1 MTLILAMWD
10 RTIYMV
16 KLKQPAPLG
25 QCVGRRESNRIA
37 VQLFGELSM
46 PNRVAYF
53 NGEFIP
59 EREARVSI
67 FDSALIYGDM
77 VFEVTRTFGQQPFCL
92 KDHLD
97 RLEASLRLVE
107 IDCGLSMSEI
117 AELTHQLLN
126 RNLSTESADMDWV
139 IMHNV
144 SRGPDVRFTDAF
156 LEMRPS
162 VNISCYPIIA
172 SMGRFAPTY
181 DTGISVVI
189 PSQQA
194 VPAQLVD
201 PKAKT
206 RSRLH
211 YKMAGL
217 QGQRMG
223 SNWPVMLDPDGFL
236 AEGPGW
242 NIMLVKDGELLS
254 PEARNI
260 LNGVSRKTTMQLAT
274 ELGIK
279 VRECNLDRYDALQ
292 ADEIIVTSTSFCLI
306 HVATF
311 EGQQVSGGQPGP
323 VFLKLQDAWKER
335 VGVDFVEQARSF
347 AAQLETWQTRERES
361 LS

>member
-1 MTLILAMWD
+1 
-10 RTIYMV
+10 
-16 KLKQPAPLG
+16 
-25 QCVGRRESNRIA
+25 
-37 VQLFGELSM
+37 M
-46 PNRVAYF
+46 PNRIAYF

-59 EREARVSI
+59 ECDARVSI
-67 FDSALIYGDM
+67 FDSALTYGDM
-77 VFEVTRTFGQQPFCL
+77 AFEVTRTFNQEPFCL
-92 KDHLD
+92 RDHLE

-107 IDCGLSMSEI
+107 IDCGLTMDEI
-117 AELTHQLLN
+117 ESLTREVLS
-126 RNLSTESADMDWV
+126 RNLPTETDGMDWV
-139 IMHNV
+139 VMHNI
-144 SRGPDVRFTDAF
+144 SRGPDARFFDAF
-156 LEMRPS
+156 LGIHPS
-162 VNISCYPIIA
+162 VIISCYPIIA

-181 DTGISVVI
+181 GTGINVVI

-194 VPAQLVD
+194 VPALLVD

-242 NIMLVKDGELLS
+242 NIMLVKNGELLS

-260 LNGVSRKTTMQLAT
+260 LNGVSRKTTMQLARD
-274 ELGIK
+274 LGIT

-292 ADEIIVTSTSFCLI
+292 ADEIIVTSTSYCLI
-306 HVATF
+306 HVTTF

-323 VFLKLQDAWKER
+323 VFRKLQDAWKEL
-335 VGVDFVEQARSF
+335 VGLDFVEQSRTF
-347 AAQLETWQTRERES
+347 AEQLEAWQTRERES